1 MALVKTSAL
10 SSKQGAPTAK
20 PDDPASV
27 GDRVRVENA
36 QRRAKV
42 RSRARH
48 EQAAERIGAATE
60 ELAAGITEAA
70 AAAEELRRSL
80 EQIASAAE
88 EAAGASQESQA
99 AVNSLSAIFAQGRER
114 AETSSKKAE
123 SLQALLVESAA
134 QVESLITAVQD
145 NSDRQLRAVEVVGTL
160 EAQAANIGE
169 ITRTV
174 ADVSD
179 QTNLLALNAAIEAA
193 RAGEH
198 GRGFSVVA
206 DEVRAFA
213 ETSEKSAREVQDL
226 ASSISTQVRSIVVRI
241 KSAADR
247 AQLESQ
253 SGRDVIGALDVIR
266 KDMQVFT
273 QGSRSI
279 LLATEAAESA
289 ALEAQRGAQSVASA
303 AEQQAAA
310 TVEAQQA
317 VEQQSKALDQ
327 SQTTAHEL
335 ARLAEGLHN
344 EAGVVAGSEQ
354 LAAAAEEL
362 STTVQ
367 ELSAAAA
374 QILASTDQISL
385 GAQAQASA
393 AQQSSAALAQIEKAA
408 SALQNAAGE
417 ATERASAL
425 APIIKAN
432 RETVVALSSGMSTAL
447 EETVEVGKVLAV
459 LEASGRRIEKIVD
472 SIALVAVQTNMLA
485 VSGSVEAARARE
497 FGRGFAVVS
506 SDIRNLSRQSADSA
520 ERAKDVAVAI
530 QTQLAAVRRDLEQ
543 IAAASQAAIR
553 KNRSV
558 SDRLALVESELV
570 LLSSGSTELLAAS
583 RGILNSVRQV
593 SAGTQQIAAASEE
606 AGNSAAQSAS
616 AARQQA
622 KGAEDLAAA
631 IEEIAA
637 LADELDGVKS

>member
-10 SSKQGAPTAK
+10 GSKSGAPGK
-20 PDDPASV
+20 PDEPVSA
-27 GDRVRVENA
+27 GDRVRVDNA

-48 EQAAERIGAATE
+48 EQAAERVGAATE

-114 AETSSKKAE
+114 ASQSSSKAE
-123 SLQALLVESAA
+123 LLQALLIESAG
-134 QVESLITAVQD
+134 QVESLVTAVQD
-145 NSDRQLRAVEVVGTL
+145 NSDRQLRSVEVVATL

-193 RAGEH
+193 RAGDH

-213 ETSEKSAREVQDL
+213 ESSEKSAREVQEL
-226 ASSISTQVRSIVVRI
+226 ANSISSQVRSVVARI

-253 SGRDVIGALDVIR
+253 SGRDVIGALDIIR
-266 KDMQVFT
+266 KDMSVFAE
-273 QGSRSI
+273 GSRSI
-279 LLATEAAESA
+279 LLATETAESA
-289 ALEAQRGAQSVASA
+289 AIEAQRGAQSVASA
-303 AEQQAAA
+303 AEEQAAA
-310 TVEAQQA
+310 TAEAQQA

-344 EAGVVAGSEQ
+344 ETGVGTGSEQ

-367 ELSAAAA
+367 ELSSAAA

-385 GAQAQASA
+385 GAQSQASA
-393 AQQSSAALAQIEKAA
+393 AQQSGAALVQIEKAA
-408 SALQNAAGE
+408 ATLQKAAGE

-425 APIIKAN
+425 MPIIKAN
-432 RETVVALSSGMSTAL
+432 REAVVALSSGMSTAL
-447 EETVEVGKVLAV
+447 EETLEIGKLLAD
-459 LEASGRRIEKIVD
+459 LESMGRRIEKIVD
-472 SIALVAVQTNMLA
+472 GIALVAVQTNMLA
-485 VSGSVEAARARE
+485 VSGSVEAARAGE

-520 ERAKDVAVAI
+520 GRAKDVAIAI
-530 QTQLAAVRRDLEQ
+530 QNQISAVRHDLELM
-543 IAAASQAAIR
+543 ATASQAAVR
-553 KNRSV
+553 KNHSV
-558 SDRLALVESELV
+558 LERLASVESELAV
-570 LLSSGSTELLAAS
+570 LGQGSTELLTTSEA
-583 RGILNSVRQV
+583 ILNSVRQV
-593 SAGTQQIAAASEE
+593 SAGTQQVAAASEE

-637 LADELDGVKS
+637 LADELDGAKS